1 MKEIK
6 KQKLGI
12 LNECKSKSFANT
24 FAIQKISQIR
34 SITNI
39 LYFKPSI
46 TIPIICK
53 SRITNYDDLR
63 ITDRLETK
71 TIYKASRIFFFRTIW
86 GKKVSRLLFSAFS
99 HCFTRI
105 QKYYVVVM

>member
-71 TIYKASRIFFFRTIW
+71 TIYKAGRFF
-86 GKKVSRLLFSAFS
+86 LLDNLGE
-99 HCFTRI
+99 
-105 QKYYVVVM
+105 KG